1 MNQEIPKIYDPK
13 EVEQKWY
20 KIWEESKLFT
30 PDNNSDKKPFTIV
43 IPPPNVTGNLH
54 MGHALDNSI
63 QDLLI
68 RYKRMQGFNA
78 LWIPG
83 TDHAGI
89 ATQNVVAK
97 ALRKEDLT
105 KDKLGR
111 EKFLERVWQW
121 KEEYGGNITRQ
132 LRRLGSALD
141 WTRERFTMDEGL
153 SKAVTREFVTLY
165 KDGLVYRGKRLVNWC
180 PKCGTAISD
189 IEVEHASKKGKLWW
203 IKYPL
208 EKSET
213 QNSKLETNS
222 KSEIKNSKQKT
233 YYIVVATTRPETML
247 GDTAVAVNPKDK
259 RYKKLIGKLLVLPL
273 TNRKIP
279 VIKDDFVDPEFGSG
293 AVKVTPAHDPNDFA
307 MGERHDLPRIN
318 ILTPDAKITFQEF
331 SEEEK
336 SAIKELE
343 GLDRYKARARIVELL
358 EEKGFLEKI
367 EDYENSVGECYR
379 CKQVIEPYLSDQ
391 WYVKV
396 ADLARN
402 AIRVVEEGKIK
413 YVPDR
418 WTKVYL
424 QWMMNLKDWC
434 ISRQL
439 WWGHRIPVYYCK
451 SEIRNPKSET
461 NSNSKDQNSKQYCEE
476 VIVSETKPSKCPKC
490 GGTQLEQDPDVFDTW
505 FSSALW
511 PFSTLG
517 WPEETKDL
525 KTFYPTDVLVTGYD
539 IITFWVS
546 RMIMMGVHFM
556 KKAPF
561 HTVFIHGLVRDASGK
576 KMSKSFGNVIDPIEI
591 IDQVGA
597 DALRFALISLI
608 TGQGQDIKLTQDK
621 ITEARNFTNKIWN
634 VSRFV
639 LMGQDRRTAGL
650 SDLKDLELAD
660 RWILSRYQNTV
671 KDVTE
676 LLEGY
681 DFGETARKLYD
692 FLWGEF
698 CDWYVEISK
707 SDLYSDDA
715 KRKQRVQGV
724 LLYVLEG
731 SLRLMHPFMPFISE
745 EISSAVVSSTVVQG
759 ERPGFLLQAEWPKSD
774 KNLIDQKAEAA
785 MELLKQMIVKI
796 RNLKAEMKVQTKDI
810 ELIFVTDN
818 KESLQA
824 LKEGEPF
831 IKTLAKANKVNFV
844 DKAKQKPA
852 QAISAVVADVEFFIP
867 LQGLIDIGA
876 EVERLKNEEQK
887 IELALNQITKLL
899 GNPGF
904 TAKAPPE
911 AIEQQKTKQLELN
924 EKKKIIAERVKA
936 LVG

>member
-1 MNQEIPKIYDPK
+1 MTQEIPKIYDPK

-20 KIWEESKLFT
+20 QTWEDSKIFAPEEK
-30 PDNNSDKKPFTIV
+30 SDKKPFTIV

-68 RYKRMQGFNA
+68 RYKRMQGFNS
-78 LWIPG
+78 LWVPG

-105 KDKLGR
+105 KEKLGR
-111 EKFLERVWQW
+111 EKFLQRVWQW
-121 KEEYGGNITRQ
+121 KEEYGDNITRQ
-132 LRRLGSALD
+132 LRRLGCALD

-153 SKAVTREFVTLY
+153 SKAVAKEFVTLY
-165 KDGLVYRGKRLVNWC
+165 KEGLIYRGKRLVNWC

-189 IEVEHASKKGKLWW
+189 IEVEHANKKGKLWW
-203 IKYPL
+203 IRYPVQGQ
-208 EKSET
+208 KSNV
-213 QNSKLETNS
+213 QGHV
-222 KSEIKNSKQKT
+222 
-233 YYIVVATTRPETML
+233 VVATTRPETML
-247 GDTAVAVNPKDK
+247 GDTAVAVSPKDK
-259 RYKKLIGKLLVLPL
+259 RYKKLIGKMLVLPL

-279 VIKDDFVDPEFGSG
+279 IIGDDFVDPEFGSG

-307 MGERHDLPRIN
+307 MGERHGLPRIN
-318 ILTPDAKITFQEF
+318 ILSPEAKINFAEF
-331 SEEEK
+331 SAEEK
-336 SAIKELE
+336 AEIKELE
-343 GLDRYKARARIVELL
+343 GLDRYKARTRIVELL

-379 CKQVIEPYLSDQ
+379 CKQIIEPYLSDQ

-396 ADLARN
+396 ADLARE
-402 AIRVVEEGKIK
+402 AIRVVEKGEIK

-424 QWMMNLKDWC
+424 QWMTNLKDWC

-439 WWGHRIPVYYCK
+439 WWGHRIPVWYK
-451 SEIRNPKSET
+451 GEEIYVEET
-461 NSNSKDQNSKQYCEE
+461 APEGDGWQ
-476 VIVSETKPSKCPKC
+476 
-490 GGTQLEQDPDVFDTW
+490 QDEDVFDTW

-591 IDQVGA
+591 IDKVGA

-639 LMGQDRRTAGL
+639 LMTQDPGHKTQ
-650 SDLKDLELAD
+650 DFKDLQLAD
-660 RWILSRYQNTV
+660 KWILSRYQNV
-671 KDVTE
+671 VAEVTT
-676 LLEGY
+676 LLDSY
-681 DFGETARKLYD
+681 DFGEAARKVYD
-692 FLWGEF
+692 FVWGEF

-707 SDLYSDDA
+707 SDLYSDDQ

-724 LLYVLEG
+724 LLYILEG
-731 SLRLMHPFMPFISE
+731 ALRLMHPFMPFISE
-745 EISSAVVSSTVVQG
+745 EIYTRLPDRKTAGPQD
-759 ERPGFLLQAEWPKSD
+759 FLLLKQWPKADD
-774 KNLIDQKAEAA
+774 KLVDQKAEEA
-785 MELLKQMIVKI
+785 MELLEGIIVKI

-818 KESLQA
+818 EENLQV
-824 LKEGEPF
+824 LKKGEAF
-831 IKTLAKANKVNFV
+831 IKTLAKANKISFV
-844 DKAKQKPA
+844 AKTEEKPA

-867 LQGLIDIGA
+867 LQGLIDISA
-876 EVERLKNEEQK
+876 EIERLKNEQQK
-887 IELALNQITKLL
+887 IELGLNNVAKLL
-899 GNPGF
+899 NNPGF
-904 TAKAPPE
+904 TSKAPPE
-911 AIEQQKTKQLELN
+911 AIEQQKKKQAELN

-936 LVG
+936 LS